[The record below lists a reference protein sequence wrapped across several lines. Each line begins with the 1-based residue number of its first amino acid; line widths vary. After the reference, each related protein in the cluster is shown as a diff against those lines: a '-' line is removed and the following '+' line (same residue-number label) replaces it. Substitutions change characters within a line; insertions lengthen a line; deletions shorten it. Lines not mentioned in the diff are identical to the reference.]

1 MRIFIAGLAFG
12 LAMLAGSSMPAR
24 SIACDQG
31 PYIVFFSKDAAYI
44 SMEAR
49 GVLDSWTQSIGDC
62 GPARTMIA
70 GHTDLGETNDVG
82 DTRIRTVRAYLVAHG
97 IPAEEISSQNLG
109 HSMPRIPYEEGVDQR
124 ENRRVEISRIYLPSP
139 SEN

>member
-1 MRIFIAGLAFG
+1 MRIFVAGLALG
-12 LAMLAGSSMPAR
+12 LAALAGSSVPAR
-24 SIACDQG
+24 SIACDHG

-49 GVLDSWTQSIGDC
+49 EVLDSWTQAIGDC

-70 GHTDLGETNDVG
+70 GHTDLGETDDLG

-109 HSMPRIPYEEGVDQR
+109 QSMPRIPSDEGGNHS
-124 ENRRVEISRIYLPSP
+124 ENRRVEISRIYPPLPSE
-139 SEN
+139 S